1 MKNNFFILVLFSIM
15 MSTLLV
21 SCDDKKMEDPF
32 AGIEEQKGVKEYPYS
47 TTEFLNLAKMTAD
60 RLHPLN
66 PDPMDPSKQTKHW
79 KNIWFQG
86 YIVGC
91 YDANAENP
99 LQVEAPYTTNTT
111 LLIAETPNET
121 DSTKM
126 VLVSINLPYW
136 EAQLGLQATDGN
148 SKNHVV
154 KFMGDVMLAGM
165 EQFPP
170 IGELTNLKGFVDL
183 ETNTDLMVNTNP
195 YFSES
200 FAAAIG
206 SGSSKF
212 HEQRATSYVIWKSA
226 TVGGGKY
233 ASATG
238 AAYAPDSLATPKSTD
253 ESWLVSVAID
263 VPVCD
268 YATLSFKAKP
278 GYWIPMNTGVDTF
291 NPSEELTFYV
301 AELTGSETFLS
312 PLTAANRFTKVEL
325 SGYPTGAA
333 ETTMVKDFT
342 PYVGKKIQIA
352 FKYKSVIWYKAAGKV
367 YPQTW
372 NITSIE
378 IK

>member
-1 MKNNFFILVLFSIM
+1 MKNNYFILVLFSVM
-15 MSTLLV
+15 MSAFLV

-32 AGIEEQKGVKEYPYS
+32 AGIDTQKGVKEYPYS
-47 TTEFLNLAKMTAD
+47 TTEFLNLAKMTTD

-66 PDPMDPSKQTKHW
+66 STETKHW

-91 YDANAENP
+91 YDATSEKMI
-99 LQVEAPYTTNTT
+99 QTDAPYTTNSNV
-111 LLIAETPNET
+111 LIAEMPNET
-121 DSTKM
+121 DSSKM
-126 VLVSINLPYW
+126 VLVTINVPYW
-136 EAQLGLQATDGN
+136 QTQLGLQATTGA
-148 SKNHVV
+148 SKNRLV
-154 KFMGDVMLAGM
+154 KFCGDVLAAGT
-165 EQFPP
+165 EQFAP
-170 IGELTNLKGFVDL
+170 IAELANLKGFFDVQNDAGF
-183 ETNTDLMVNTNP
+183 MVNTNP
-195 YFSES
+195 YFSEA

-238 AAYAPDSLATPKSTD
+238 AAYAPDSLASPKSTD

-278 GYWIPMNTGVDTF
+278 GYWIPMNPSDVF